1 MYGLNGSYWYH
12 ESEVPLPYGA
22 THDFFNTVPLAGYT
36 SILPNGLTSLPWQ
49 TPGST
54 GG

>member
-1 MYGLNGSYWYH
+1 MYGYNSSYWS
-12 ESEVPLPYGA
+12 EGGEVPLPYGS
-22 THDFFNTVPLAGYT
+22 THDFYNTVPLGGYM

-49 TPGST
+49 TPGNT